1 MSIAGP
7 CGADEHCNKRQV
19 TPVNTVGTALTM
31 VFTGFVDRLRVA
43 GVDVSTSAVI
53 DAGHALQQVDLGSL
67 TQVRTALLTTLIKHP
82 DDLPA
87 FSIAFERYFAPRSG
101 ALRSQQPEATGSAA
115 TQPAAGDDHARIA
128 PSASETREQLIHA
141 LAASDR
147 DGVVSLARLA
157 AQRFGG
163 VRLQTGSERY
173 HLQRVLRALGMSGLL
188 QDALRVAR
196 NGGPR
201 SDELTERLTRSE
213 LEALLA
219 ELGDAI
225 LDELR
230 RLMAEAHPGTEGT
243 AMVDPRRAEDIDFL
257 GASTSELWE
266 MRRAVR
272 PLARKLA
279 TRLAMRQR
287 RRPRGRVDM
296 RRTIRVSL
304 SSGGVPIHPVL
315 RQRHPHRPEVWLLC
329 DISGSVAEFARFTLA
344 FLYAMH
350 EEMARLRSF
359 VFVDTV
365 DEVTALLQQRAHD
378 VDPFVLLNR
387 ACAAQGRRRSDYG
400 RALSDFWASHGDDLT
415 PSCTLIITGDAR
427 SHHGDPR
434 TDVLAGIA
442 ERVKRL
448 WLLNPEPRERW
459 DRDDSVVSLYAPTC
473 DRVAEVRNLR
483 QLSEVVAELG

>member
-1 MSIAGP
+1 MNTAANARS
-7 CGADEHCNKRQV
+7 E
-19 TPVNTVGTALTM
+19 PVNTVGTALTT
-31 VFTGFVDRLRVA
+31 VFTEFVDHLRAA

-53 DAGHALQQVDLGSL
+53 DAGRALQQVDLGSL
-67 TQVRTALLTTLIKHP
+67 TQVRTALLTTLIKDP
-82 DDLPA
+82 DDLAA
-87 FSIAFERYFAPRSG
+87 FSAVFERYFARRSG
-101 ALRSQQPEATGSAA
+101 ALRPEGQGARGSTGE
-115 TQPAAGDDHARIA
+115 QDGLGGDNAGSEA
-128 PSASETREQLIHA
+128 SASETRERLVHA

-163 VRLQTGSERY
+163 VGAQTGSERY

-196 NGGPR
+196 DGAPR

-213 LEALLA
+213 LEALLTD
-219 ELGDAI
+219 LGDAI

-230 RLMAEAHPGTEGT
+230 RLLAEAHAGTDGRWEP
-243 AMVDPRRAEDIDFL
+243 DPRRAEDIDFL

-279 TRLAMRQR
+279 ARMAMRQR
-287 RRPRGRVDM
+287 RRPHGRVDM

-350 EEMARLRSF
+350 EEMARIRSF

-365 DEVTALLQQRAHD
+365 EEVTALLQQRSHD

-387 ACAAQGRRRSDYG
+387 ACATQGRRRSDYG
-400 RALSDFWASHGDDLT
+400 QTLADFWAAHGDDLT
-415 PSCTLIITGDAR
+415 PASTLIITGDAR

-434 TDVLAGIA
+434 TDVLGDIA

-459 DRDDSVVSLYAPTC
+459 DRDDSVVALYAPTC

>member
-1 MSIAGP
+1 M
-7 CGADEHCNKRQV
+7 
-19 TPVNTVGTALTM
+19 NTATNATSSSVETIGTALAT
-31 VFTGFVDRLRVA
+31 VFTGFVDHLRAA
-43 GVDVSTSAVI
+43 GVDVSVSAVV
-53 DAGHALQQVDLGSL
+53 DASRALQQVDLGSV
-67 TQVRTALLTTLIKHP
+67 TQVRTALQATLIKHP
-82 DDLPA
+82 DDLSA
-87 FSIAFERYFAPRSG
+87 FSAVFERYFARRSG
-101 ALRSQQPEATGSAA
+101 TPPPTGPATAGTAAHAPGDDATG
-115 TQPAAGDDHARIA
+115 TGL
-128 PSASETREQLIHA
+128 SASETRERLVDA
-141 LAASDR
+141 LAGSDR
-147 DGVVSLARLA
+147 AQLASLARLA

-163 VRLQTGSERY
+163 VGLQTGSERY

-196 NGGPR
+196 NGAPR
-201 SDELTERLTRSE
+201 RDELTERLMRSE

-230 RLMAEAHPGTEGT
+230 RLRAEATST
-243 AMVDPRRAEDIDFL
+243 AVSRAGARRAEDIDFL

-279 TRLAMRQR
+279 ARMAMRQR
-287 RRPRGRVDM
+287 RQPHGRVDM

-350 EEMARLRSF
+350 EEMARIRSF

-365 DEVTALLQQRAHD
+365 EEVTTLLQQRSHD

-400 RALSDFWASHGDDLT
+400 RALADFWTAHGDALT
-415 PSCTLIITGDAR
+415 PASTLIITGDAR

-434 TDVLAGIA
+434 TDVLGDIA

-448 WLLNPEPRERW
+448 WLLNPEPRDRW
-459 DRDDSVVSLYAPTC
+459 DRDDSVISLYAQMC

-483 QLSEVVAELG
+483 QLSEVVAEIT